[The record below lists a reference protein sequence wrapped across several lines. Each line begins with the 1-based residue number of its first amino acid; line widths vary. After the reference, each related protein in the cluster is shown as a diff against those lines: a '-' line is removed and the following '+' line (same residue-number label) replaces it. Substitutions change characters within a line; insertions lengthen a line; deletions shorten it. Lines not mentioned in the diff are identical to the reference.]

1 MSKLLAA
8 IGLILL
14 FAVAIL
20 GLTACHPS
28 KPSADIRFAVAQAP
42 LNLDPR
48 YATDAASERVNRLL
62 YRTLVDLDA
71 SSRPVLALAS
81 WQQLSSV
88 HYRFHLQQTGRRFH
102 HGEVLTADDVA
113 MTYQSLQALRDSPHR
128 AEFANIKRVKALDID
143 TVDFELQQADAD
155 FAARLVIGILPASL
169 IRQQHDFAH
178 HPVGSGPLKW
188 LGWDSVL
195 KLQRVSDGQR
205 ISIVEVKDPTVRVLK
220 LQRGEVD
227 VLQGDLQP
235 ELVGYLKQQPDIE
248 VSESIGSNFSYLGFN
263 LQDETAANPLSSL
276 LVRQAI
282 AHAIDRDAIIRKAM
296 VGGTRPA
303 AAILPPEHWAG
314 NASLVAYAYDPALA
328 RKLLQQAGVALPLK
342 LVYKTSTDAQRVRL
356 ATMMQAQMQAAGIAL
371 EIRSLDWG
379 TLFGDIKH
387 GQFQLYGLT
396 WVGIRTPDIYAL
408 ALHSRSLPPQG
419 ANRGHYRDAV
429 LDELLARADWTAAT
443 ARIHQQLPYIPL
455 WYEGQ
460 FVAMRA
466 GLQHYALHEDGNW
479 DGLATLTRD

>member
-1 MSKLLAA
+1 MSKRLAA
-8 IGLILL
+8 IGLIFL
-14 FAVAIL
+14 FAVATL

-62 YRTLVDLDA
+62 YRSLIDFDA
-71 SSRPVLALAS
+71 SSRPVPALAS
-81 WQQLSSV
+81 WQQLSPL
-88 HYRFHLQQTGRRFH
+88 HYRFHLLQAGRSFH
-102 HGEVLTADDVA
+102 NGEALTADDVA
-113 MTYQSLQALRDSPHR
+113 MTYQSLLALRDSPHR
-128 AEFANIKRVKALDID
+128 AEFAYIRRVQAVDSD
-143 TVDFELQQADAD
+143 TVDFELVRADSG
-155 FAARLVIGILPASL
+155 FVARLVIGILPASL

-178 HPVGSGPLKW
+178 HPVGSGPLKLLSW
-188 LGWDSVL
+188 GSVL

-235 ELVGYLKQQPDIE
+235 ELVAYLKQQQGIQ
-248 VSESIGSNFSYLGFN
+248 VSESAGSNFSYLGFN
-263 LQDETAANPLSSL
+263 LQDKTLANVQ
-276 LVRQAI
+276 VRQAI

-303 AAILPPEHWAG
+303 GAILPPEHWAG
-314 NASLVAYAYDPALA
+314 NASLQAYQYDPALA
-328 RKLLQQAGVALPLK
+328 RKLLQQAGVALPLT

-356 ATMMQAQMQAAGIAL
+356 ATMMQAQMLPAGIQL
-371 EIRSLDWG
+371 EIHSLDWG
-379 TLFGDIKH
+379 TFFGDIKQ
-387 GQFQLYGLT
+387 GKFQLSGLT
-396 WVGIRTPDIYAL
+396 WVGIRTPEIYRL
-408 ALHSRSLPPQG
+408 AFHTQSVPPGG
-419 ANRGHYRDAV
+419 ANRGHYMDAV
-429 LDELLARADWTAAT
+429 LDKLLEKEDWPAAT
-443 ARIHQQLPYIPL
+443 ARIHEQLPYIPL

-466 GLQHYALHEDGNW
+466 GLHHYQLQADGNW